1 MLQEYLKI
9 RKALGQ
15 STHKRGGG
23 AVTASTVVAGGRR
36 QLDCLR
42 LDAGSS
48 SGKHSAAQPTFTS
61 SHPAALAPVA
71 PGDRRVNVR
80 SSHDQKDKRRKQ
92 TQKTAVLINERRA
105 PTNPFSKARKT
116 ASIMTGNQSSSIVAA
131 GSASRTPKGSQ
142 RQIANNPFAKSS
154 LKQPTK
160 SFKISDTR
168 RDRQHQPLHVSASTA
183 TSSATSRKRNPFAK
197 GSASSASSASAA
209 APLSS
214 SAKARGKSPAVGVV
228 VNSSARSGLKLCSKS
243 ALPSPD
249 RKDTGTVVTGDSAE
263 QIDAPPANAGPAV
276 GTFVSTTSTGHT
288 LQSSQELAADAILD
302 QIMSEFDVPADKAP
316 PLKPR
321 PPQQDHRLDAGGG
334 SGSADA
340 GAAASGHTLH
350 ACGTG
355 KQRPKQK
362 QNRRTFGSFSR
373 FLVLDIVRNHYTP
386 LEPAGARAREEL
398 ILRLFDE
405 RQQAVR
411 QCHLRQDWSRTRVD
425 AGDFVHVTGVFSA
438 DSNTCIVDNLQHLI
452 VVHPDRLLTGTRVA
466 DSFDCS
472 RKAVLSERF
481 NTLSGSSFAM
491 IQGTMLHEV
500 FEGCVRQEDSK
511 KGTGFVQKFIA
522 ETVSEVVQNH
532 LAEVLASSETEVTA
546 TAKIGEF
553 VPLLQQWAANFL
565 RQDPAEEVRFEL
577 PNRPSKAEAGA
588 SHKLCVSKVM
598 DIEEN
603 IWCPQFG
610 IKGKVDASV
619 EVTIHTVNAA
629 RPGSRAAGPR
639 IINTKKAVV
648 PLELKT
654 GKVSARGLTSHRA
667 QVILYMLMMDGRY
680 GTAVEEGLLLYI
692 KSGQSFG
699 LPLDHN
705 DTRALIIAR
714 NELAHFIT
722 ERMKL
727 PEMLRNPG
735 ACRRCWHLTNCS
747 LTHAALENGDR
758 ESSGLGELY
767 SEITGHL
774 NETHLDYFRNWCEMI
789 TLEYSPN
796 AAQKNIWAM
805 TSLERE
811 QAAGTCFSTMVISD
825 DGPASGTQS
834 PSKSSAVPNAGASRY
849 EHFYRFTR
857 HVSHPGASNP
867 DSSPLHELRVGVDD
881 RVVVSDDDGSRVAF
895 TFGKVSKVT
904 KSHVD
909 VHTDTEIVSVLPTT
923 TPLTSP
929 AASPCSLPFKQRIFR
944 LDKDMT
950 SYGMKIALSNVAK
963 LFVPASAPEGT
974 SLPERDLERW
984 ARHRRS
990 IVDLASPVFEAPPD
1004 DHAKKMQT
1012 LVAKSNMNGGQ
1023 KRAMA
1028 SALAAKDY
1036 CLILGMPGTGKTT
1049 TITRL
1054 VDLLVQ
1060 CGKSVLIASYTHS
1073 AVDNILLK
1081 LQEEDIEFL
1090 RVGPINRI
1098 HPDIRARHANT
1109 LLESIKTTSGL
1120 REAYSSY
1127 NVVASTCLGV
1137 KHPVFEYR
1145 RFDYCIIDEAS
1156 QITQPV
1162 CLGPIGMADSFIL
1175 VGDHYQLPPLV
1186 QSDEA
1191 RSKGMGISLFRRL
1204 SEAHPRAIVE
1214 LEDQY
1219 RMNSSVMRIAN
1230 AMIYRDR
1237 LKCGTA
1243 AVASSNLN
1251 LAKFELWQS
1260 GQDGAAPRPAPWLVR
1275 AVDPTQPVAFLDT
1288 ARVPGTETRV
1298 GHLVRNDVEAKLVV
1312 RLVEHLSAA
1321 GLSADAIG
1329 IISPYRMQ
1337 LKAIRQQM
1345 GGRFERVE
1353 VNTIDKY
1360 QGRDKECIIL
1370 SLVRSNS
1377 SGAIG
1382 SLLKD
1387 WRRVNVSVTR
1397 AKHKLLIVGDGA
1409 TLVAAHLFRRML
1421 AVVDAEDWRQVLP
1434 PGAHL

>member
-1 MLQEYLKI
+1 MIFSPVYV
-9 RKALGQ
+9 
-15 STHKRGGG
+15 HFF
-23 AVTASTVVAGGRR
+23 
-36 QLDCLR
+36 LR
-42 LDAGSS
+42 LLPSNSTPKPTLSDFFSQIKERDR
-48 SGKHSAAQPTFTS
+48 SGRKLSLSRSKRKRTDTPSGASASASAASAATPSAIRSAKGRPATL
-61 SHPAALAPVA
+61 SHVA
-71 PGDRRVNVR
+71 SGNQRLNFGSPQGHYAKHPKQKQKMVPLNVTR
-80 SSHDQKDKRRKQ
+80 N
-92 TQKTAVLINERRA
+92 TA
-105 PTNPFSKARKT
+105 NPFTKT
-116 ASIMTGNQSSSIVAA
+116 
-131 GSASRTPKGSQ
+131 
-142 RQIANNPFAKSS
+142 KSS
-154 LKQPTK
+154 LKRPAK
-160 SFKISDTR
+160 SKGTC
-168 RDRQHQPLHVSASTA
+168 RDEQQQQQHASTSKA
-183 TSSATSRKRNPFAK
+183 ASSNTVDKRNPFAK
-197 GSASSASSASAA
+197 KTASSSASSHS
-209 APLSS
+209 
-214 SAKARGKSPAVGVV
+214 KATSKSPAV
-228 VNSSARSGLKLCSKS
+228 A
-243 ALPSPD
+243 
-249 RKDTGTVVTGDSAE
+249 
-263 QIDAPPANAGPAV
+263 
-276 GTFVSTTSTGHT
+276 TTSKQGSKTQLNPFAKAASSSISDRCIAANVVPRSSEHEQGGRHKRQSKQ
-288 LQSSQELAADAILD
+288 LEPAAAAAASAGLAVLAGQGEDDVQSSQDAAADAFLD
-302 QIMSEFDVPADKAP
+302 QIMSDFDVVIKKSPQV
-316 PLKPR
+316 KPK
-321 PPQQDHRLDAGGG
+321 PPQHHDVDAAAMPAHVGGG
-334 SGSADA
+334 GPAA
-340 GAAASGHTLH
+340 VAASTTSSSRVHS
-350 ACGTG
+350 TG
-355 KQRPKQK
+355 KQERKVPQK
-362 QNRRTFGSFSR
+362 LRTFGSFGR
-373 FLVLDIVRNHYTP
+373 FLVLDIVRNHHTSQSQVV
-386 LEPAGARAREEL
+386 GARPREEL

-405 RQQAVR
+405 RLQVVR

-425 AGDFVHVTGVFSA
+425 AGDFVHVTGTFCKDTS
-438 DSNTCIVDNLQHLI
+438 TCIVDNVQNLI
-452 VVHPDRLLTGTRVA
+452 VVHPDSLLTGTRVA

-481 NTLSGSSFAM
+481 NTLGGSSFAM

-500 FEGCVRQEDSK
+500 FEGCVRQEDGN
-511 KGTGFVQKFIA
+511 KGTGFLPKFMA
-522 ETVSEVVQNH
+522 DLVAGVVQRH
-532 LAEVLASSETEVTA
+532 LAEVLACSETEVTA
-546 TAKIGEF
+546 TMKIGAF
-553 VPLLQQWAANFL
+553 IPLLQQWALTFL
-565 RQDPAEEVRFEL
+565 REVPVEEVRFEL

-588 SHKLCVSKVM
+588 AHKLCVSKVM

-619 EVTIHTVNAA
+619 EVTIHTVNS
-629 RPGSRAAGPR
+629 RPGSRRAGAR

-758 ESSGLGELY
+758 ESSGLGGLFSEL
-767 SEITGHL
+767 TGHL
-774 NETHLDYFRNWCEMI
+774 NESHLEYFRNWCEMI

-811 QAAGTCFSTMVISD
+811 QAHGTCFSTMVVSAD
-825 DGPASGTQS
+825 SAKSSPSPS
-834 PSKSSAVPNAGASRY
+834 PSKSSAVPNAGTSRY
-849 EHFYRFTR
+849 EFVYRFQR
-857 HVSHPGASNP
+857 HESHPGASNP
-867 DSSPLHELRVGVDD
+867 DSSPLHDLRVGVDD

-904 KSHVD
+904 KSFVD
-909 VHTDTEIVSVLPTT
+909 VMTDTEVSSV
-923 TPLTSP
+923 SP
-929 AASPCSLPFKQRIFR
+929 AAASSSPPLIEQQRIFR
-944 LDKDMT
+944 LDRDMS

-963 LFVPASAPEGT
+963 LFVPASAPEDT

-990 IVDLASPVFEAPPD
+990 IVDLAPPVFEPPHD
-1004 DHAKKMQT
+1004 DHAKKMQA

-1023 KRAMA
+1023 QRAMA

-1060 CGKSVLIASYTHS
+1060 CGKSVLIASYTHN

-1081 LQEEDIEFL
+1081 LQEENIDFL

-1098 HPDIRARHANT
+1098 HPDIQARHADT
-1109 LLESIKTTSGL
+1109 LLGSIKSTSGL
-1120 REAYSSY
+1120 VEAYSGY
-1127 NVVASTCLGV
+1127 NVVAATCLGV
-1137 KHPVFEYR
+1137 KHPIFEYR

-1162 CLGPIGMADSFIL
+1162 CLGPISMADAFIL

-1219 RMNSSVMRIAN
+1219 RMNSSVMRLAN

-1243 AVASSNLN
+1243 AIASSTLS
-1251 LAKFELWQS
+1251 LPRFDLWHA
-1260 GQDGAAPRPAPWLVR
+1260 GCGDGPAAPAPWLVR
-1275 AVDPTQPVAFLDT
+1275 AVDPTQSVAFLDT
-1288 ARVPGTETRV
+1288 AQVPGVETRV

-1312 RLVEHLSAA
+1312 RLVEELSSA
-1321 GLSADAIG
+1321 GLSDDAIG
-1329 IISPYRMQ
+1329 IISPYRVQ
-1337 LKAIRQQM
+1337 LKVIRQQM

-1397 AKHKLLIVGDGA
+1397 AKHKLLIVGDGS

-1421 AVVDAEDWRQVLP
+1421 SVIDAENWRQVLP